1 MEFMIRL
8 DPKQLDDLARR
19 LDTLIPESLYST
31 REEIHK
37 TVRACVESLLQR
49 LDVVTREEFDV
60 QSKLLAKTRER
71 LSELQKRLDA
81 LEHGQDPEDPVG

>member
-1 MEFMIRL
+1 MVRL
-8 DPKQLDDLARR
+8 GPEHLDDLARR
-19 LDTLIPESLYST
+19 LDALIPESLHST

-60 QSKLLAKTRER
+60 QAKLLAKTRER
-71 LSELQKRLDA
+71 LGELQERLDA
-81 LEHGQDPEDPVG
+81 LERDQDPEDPVS

>member
-1 MEFMIRL
+1 MIRP

-19 LDTLIPESLYST
+19 LDALIPESLHAT

-71 LSELQKRLDA
+71 LGKLQERLDV
-81 LEHGQDPEDPVG
+81 LERTRDSNTPTN

>member
-1 MEFMIRL
+1 MIRL
-8 DPKQLDDLARR
+8 DPKHLDELAKR
-19 LDTLIPESLYST
+19 LDALIPDSLHST

-71 LSELQKRLDA
+71 LGELQNRLDA
-81 LEHGQDPEDPVG
+81 LERDQDSEDPLS

>member
-1 MEFMIRL
+1 MIRL

-19 LDTLIPESLYST
+19 LDRLIPESLQST

-37 TVRACVESLLQR
+37 TVRAGVESLLQR

-60 QSKLLAKTRER
+60 QSRLLAKTRER
-71 LSELQKRLDA
+71 LNELQERLDS
-81 LEHGQDPEDPVG
+81 LTRDQDPEDPVN

>member
-1 MEFMIRL
+1 MIRI

-19 LDTLIPESLYST
+19 LDALIPESLHST

-60 QSKLLAKTRER
+60 QAKLLAKTRER
-71 LSELQKRLDA
+71 LEELQKRLDT
-81 LEHGQDPEDPVG
+81 LERDQEPENPVS

>member
-1 MEFMIRL
+1 MIHL
-8 DPKQLDDLARR
+8 DPKHLDDLAQR
-19 LDTLIPESLYST
+19 LDALIPESLHST

-37 TVRACVESLLQR
+37 TVRACVEGLLQR

-71 LSELQKRLDA
+71 LEELQKRLDA
-81 LEHGQDPEDPVG
+81 LESDQRPKDPVS

>member
-1 MEFMIRL
+1 MIRL

-19 LDTLIPESLYST
+19 VDALIPESLYST
-31 REEIHK
+31 RDEIHK

-60 QSKLLAKTRER
+60 QSRLLAKTRER
-71 LSELQKRLDA
+71 LNELQKRLDA
-81 LEHGQDPEDPVG
+81 LERGQDPDNPVS